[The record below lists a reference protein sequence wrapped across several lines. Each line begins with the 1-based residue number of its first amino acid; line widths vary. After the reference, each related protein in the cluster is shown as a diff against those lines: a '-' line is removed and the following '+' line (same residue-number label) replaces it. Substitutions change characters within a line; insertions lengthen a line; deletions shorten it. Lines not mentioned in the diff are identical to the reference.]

1 MPFVAN
7 CQELDGLAE
16 FMEDFEENDNL
27 EEVRRIRKISSLKR
41 ENRRLRNSVSFQIG
55 LHLTNAVRKPWKIIV
70 LPFSLPMLCFTLGMR
85 RLGKTSSLTTGLD
98 LEHEIQPRTNSIV
111 LFPTNGVGFGH
122 FTRMY
127 SVARA
132 LRKQDPEMEII
143 FFTTMPTLHIPYVDN
158 YATYHLAGKY
168 KHKDMDSST
177 WNMLVEE
184 MLTLVLETHNPRYFM
199 FDGAFP
205 YRGML
210 NSIFGRDE
218 ITRIWM
224 RRGMFRKG
232 SSIPVDSIEYFD
244 LIVHPGDAIDVK
256 DSELEHSV
264 STLKTPPITLLS
276 NDELLSREKS
286 RGRLNLPQDARVT
299 YVQLGAGQINN
310 IDSEIRITIDA
321 LLTYSDMH
329 VVLGESMLG
338 ERLYFSH
345 ERVHLLRD
353 YPNSMYYNGFDFA
366 IQAGGY
372 NSFHEMRSI
381 GMPTLF
387 YPNMNTGMDD
397 QYARCK
403 VAEDEKWGLV
413 LEKRTARSIKSAIR
427 KLLEFERLERPSS
440 ISGSVVLSDHLI
452 GEKDED

>member
-143 FFTTMPTLHIPYVDN
+143 FFTTMPTLHIPYVEN

-232 SSIPVDSIEYFD
+232 SSIPADSIEYFD

-264 STLKTPPITLLS
+264 PTLKVPPITLLS

-286 RGRLNLPQDARVT
+286 RGRLNLPLGTRVT
-299 YVQLGAGQINN
+299 YVQLGAGQIND

-338 ERLYFSH
+338 ERLDFSH

-372 NSFHEMRSI
+372 NSFHEMRNL

-397 QYARCK
+397 QLARCK
-403 VAEDEKWGLV
+403 VAEDENWGVVIVNRNKENITLR
-413 LEKRTARSIKSAIR
+413 LNDLLKLKRKKIDSQS
-427 KLLEFERLERPSS
+427 
-440 ISGSVVLSDHLI
+440 SGSDSLAIHLLS
-452 GEKDED
+452 GP

>member
-1 MPFVAN
+1 
-7 CQELDGLAE
+7 
-16 FMEDFEENDNL
+16 MEDLENIADL
-27 EEVRRIRKISSLKR
+27 DEVRRIRQISSLKR
-41 ENRRLRNSVSFQIG
+41 ENRRLRNSVSFQFG
-55 LHLTNAVRKPWKIIV
+55 LHLTNAVRKPWRLFL
-70 LPFSLPMLCFTLGMR
+70 LPLSFPLLCIRLGMT
-85 RLGKTSSLTTGLD
+85 RLGKTKSPTRGLKLD
-98 LEHEIQPRTNSIV
+98 HEVQPRKNAIV

-127 SVARA
+127 SIARE
-132 LRKQDPEMEII
+132 LRKQDPEFEII

-168 KHKDMDSST
+168 KHNNMDSAT

-244 LIVHPGDAIDVK
+244 LIVHPGDAINVES
-256 DSELEHSV
+256 SEMEHSV
-264 STLKTPPITLLS
+264 STMKIPPITLLGH
-276 NDELLSREKS
+276 DELWTREKA
-286 RGRLNLPQDARVT
+286 RGRLNLPLDARVT
-299 YVQLGAGQINN
+299 YVQLGAGQIND

-321 LLTYSDMH
+321 LLNYPDMH

-338 ERLYFSH
+338 ERLDFTH

-353 YPNSMYYNGFDFA
+353 YPNSMYFNGFDFA
-366 IQAGGY
+366 VQAGGY
-372 NSFHEMRSI
+372 NSFHEMSNLGI
-381 GMPTLF
+381 PTLF

-397 QYARCK
+397 QLARCK
-403 VAEDEKWGLV
+403 VAENENWGIV
-413 LEKRTARSIKSAIR
+413 LEKRTGK
-427 KLLEFERLERPSS
+427 S
-440 ISGSVVLSDHLI
+440 ISNHI
-452 GEKDED
+452 GKLMEISKHNARRNESGAEKLVSYFLN

>member
-1 MPFVAN
+1 
-7 CQELDGLAE
+7 
-16 FMEDFEENDNL
+16 
-27 EEVRRIRKISSLKR
+27 
-41 ENRRLRNSVSFQIG
+41 
-55 LHLTNAVRKPWKIIV
+55 
-70 LPFSLPMLCFTLGMR
+70 MR

-143 FFTTMPTLHIPYVDN
+143 FFTTMPTLHIPYVEN

-372 NSFHEMRSI
+372 NSFHEMRNL

-397 QYARCK
+397 QLARCK
-403 VAEDEKWGLV
+403 VAEDENWGVVIVNRNKENITLR
-413 LEKRTARSIKSAIR
+413 LNDLLKLKRKKIDSQS
-427 KLLEFERLERPSS
+427 
-440 ISGSVVLSDHLI
+440 SGSDSLAIHLLS
-452 GEKDED
+452 GP

>member
-1 MPFVAN
+1 
-7 CQELDGLAE
+7 
-16 FMEDFEENDNL
+16 MEDSEEAPDL
-27 EEVRRIRKISSLKR
+27 DEVRRIRKISSLKR
-41 ENRRLRNSVSFQIG
+41 ENRRLRNSFAFQLG
-55 LHLTNAVRKPWKIIV
+55 LHLTDAVRKPWRLIL
-70 LPFSLPMLCFTLGMR
+70 LPLSFPILCV
-85 RLGKTSSLTTGLD
+85 RLGLTRLGRAKASTSGLKTD
-98 LEHEIQPRTNSIV
+98 HDIQPRKNAIV

-127 SVARA
+127 SVARE

-158 YATYHLAGKY
+158 YATYHLAGRY
-168 KHKDMDSST
+168 KHKDMNSST

-184 MLTLVLETHNPRYFM
+184 MLTLVLETHHPKYFI

-210 NSIFGRDE
+210 NSIYGREE

-244 LIVHPGDAIDVK
+244 LIVHPGDAIDVA

-264 STLKTPPITLLS
+264 STIKIPPITLLN
-276 NDELLSREKS
+276 NDELLTREKS
-286 RGRLNLPQDARVT
+286 RGRLNLPLDVRVT
-299 YVQLGAGQINN
+299 YVQLGAGQIND
-310 IDSEIRITIDA
+310 IDSEIRITVDA
-321 LLTYSDMH
+321 LLKYPDMH

-338 ERLYFSH
+338 ERLDFSH

-353 YPNSMYYNGFDFA
+353 YPNSMYYNGFDYA
-366 IQAGGY
+366 VQAGGY
-372 NSFHEMRSI
+372 NSFHEMRNL

-397 QYARCK
+397 QLARCK
-403 VAEDEKWGLV
+403 VAEDENWGLV
-413 LEKRTARSIKSAIR
+413 LEKRTQRSISIHVEA
-427 KLLEFERLERPSS
+427 LMS
-440 ISGSVVLSDHLI
+440 ISNANAHINKSGSKEVASYLL
-452 GEKDED
+452 K

>member
-1 MPFVAN
+1 
-7 CQELDGLAE
+7 
-16 FMEDFEENDNL
+16 MEDSEDAVDLDEI
-27 EEVRRIRKISSLKR
+27 RRIRKISSLKR
-41 ENRRLRNSVSFQIG
+41 ENRRLRNSPSFLLG
-55 LHLTNAVRKPWKIIV
+55 LHLTDAIRKPWRLIF
-70 LPFSLPMLCFTLGMR
+70 LPFTFPLLCFRVGMT
-85 RLGKTSSLTTGLD
+85 RLGKSKSSTDGLE
-98 LEHEIQPRTNSIV
+98 LYHEVQPRKNAIV

-127 SVARA
+127 SVARE

-158 YATYHLAGKY
+158 FATYHLSGKY
-168 KHKDMDSST
+168 KHKEMNSST

-184 MLTLVLETHNPRYFM
+184 MLTLVLETHNPKFFM

-210 NSIFGRDE
+210 NSIYGRDE

-244 LIVHPGDAIDVK
+244 LIVHPGDAIDLE

-264 STLKTPPITLLS
+264 STLKIPPITLLN
-276 NDELLSREKS
+276 NDELLSKEKS
-286 RGRLNLPQDARVT
+286 RGRLNLPPDARVT
-299 YVQLGAGQINN
+299 YVQLGAGQIND
-310 IDSEIRITIDA
+310 IDSEIRMTIDA
-321 LLTYSDMH
+321 LLTFSEMH

-338 ERLYFSH
+338 ERLDFSH

-366 IQAGGY
+366 VQAGGY
-372 NSFHEMRSI
+372 NSFHEMRNLGI
-381 GMPTLF
+381 PTLF

-397 QYARCK
+397 QLARCK
-403 VAEDEKWGLV
+403 VAEDEHWGLV
-413 LEKRTARSIKSAIR
+413 LEKRTQRSIAVAID
-427 KLLEFERLERPSS
+427 KLIGVERSETPS
-440 ISGSVVLSDHLI
+440 IHSGSSVFAEYISQ
-452 GEKDED
+452 

>member
-143 FFTTMPTLHIPYVDN
+143 FFTTMPTLHIPYVEN

-372 NSFHEMRSI
+372 NSFHEMRNL

-397 QYARCK
+397 QLARCK
-403 VAEDEKWGLV
+403 VAEDENWGVVIVNRNKENITLR
-413 LEKRTARSIKSAIR
+413 LNDLLKLKRKKIDSQ
-427 KLLEFERLERPSS
+427 F
-440 ISGSVVLSDHLI
+440 SGSDSLAIHLLS
-452 GEKDED
+452 GP

>member
-143 FFTTMPTLHIPYVDN
+143 FFTTMPTLHIPYVEN

-232 SSIPVDSIEYFD
+232 SSIPADSIEYFD

-372 NSFHEMRSI
+372 NSFHEMRNL

-397 QYARCK
+397 QLARCK
-403 VAEDEKWGLV
+403 VAEDENWGVVIVNRNKENITLR
-413 LEKRTARSIKSAIR
+413 LNDLLKLKRKKIDSQS
-427 KLLEFERLERPSS
+427 
-440 ISGSVVLSDHLI
+440 SGSDSLAIHLLS
-452 GEKDED
+452 GP

>member
-1 MPFVAN
+1 MEDSEGTA
-7 CQELDGLAE
+7 ELD
-16 FMEDFEENDNL
+16 
-27 EEVRRIRKISSLKR
+27 EVRRIRKISSLKR
-41 ENRRLRNSVSFQIG
+41 ENRRLKNSVSYQLG
-55 LHLTNAVRKPWKIIV
+55 LHLTDALRKPWRLV
-70 LPFSLPMLCFTLGMR
+70 LLPLSFLILCV
-85 RLGKTSSLTTGLD
+85 RLGLTRLGRARASTSGLKP
-98 LEHEIQPRTNSIV
+98 EHEIQPRKNAIV

-127 SVARA
+127 SVARE

-184 MLTLVLETHNPRYFM
+184 MLTLVLETHNPKYFM

-210 NSIFGRDE
+210 NSIYGREE

-244 LIVHPGDAIDVK
+244 LIVHPGDATDVA

-264 STLKTPPITLLS
+264 STLKIPPITLL
-276 NDELLSREKS
+276 NKYELLTRKKS
-286 RGRLNLPQDARVT
+286 RGRLNLPLDARVT
-299 YVQLGAGQINN
+299 YVQLGAGQIND
-310 IDSEIRITIDA
+310 IDSEIRMTIDA
-321 LLTYSDMH
+321 LLTFSDMH

-338 ERLYFSH
+338 ERLDFSH

-366 IQAGGY
+366 VQAGGY
-372 NSFHEMRSI
+372 NSFHEMRNLGI
-381 GMPTLF
+381 PTLF

-397 QYARCK
+397 QLARCK
-403 VAEDEKWGLV
+403 VAEDEHWGLV
-413 LEKRTARSIKSAIR
+413 IINRSKENIELKLDH
-427 KLLEFERLERPSS
+427 LLELKQKK
-440 ISGSVVLSDHLI
+440 ITTKLSGSSELVNQIIKIL
-452 GEKDED
+452 